1 MRKFY
6 GKPAATIKYLRKRK
20 RKRKEFTKRL
30 DAYDYSTAVPETDE
44 NAAGNGNGKEMAA
57 DEMEEETSDESQEYN
72 YYTTSDDE
80 EGGTSSE
87 ENGNNDDELIGYFRL
102 RAFLALMLP
111 ISVSASIGAF
121 LFKQKLKGEV
131 SQKSNNGDIK
141 KKQWTDL
148 SWLVTWHDWL
158 NYLREGNWGIWP
170 RTICEY
176 INKI

>member
-44 NAAGNGNGKEMAA
+44 NAGNGNGKEIAA

-80 EGGTSSE
+80 EEGTSSE

-131 SQKSNNGDIK
+131 SQKSNKGQSETTDSENK
-141 KKQWTDL
+141 KKQWTTDL
-148 SWLVTWHDWL
+148 SHDM
-158 NYLREGNWGIWP
+158 
-170 RTICEY
+170 TD
-176 INKI
+176 